1 MPTNILFML
10 QDAAKATSKLF
21 KALKQVQVKKN
32 DINVL
37 LATLELELLALEYG
51 KIHFKA
57 KESKVISKE
66 NYGEKIVNI
75 FSLCK
80 DCLLA
85 IDITAQTSLFQND
98 LTIFNMLLKWIVQ

>member
-37 LATLELELLALEYG
+37 LATQELELFAVEYG
-51 KIHFKA
+51 KIHFEA

-66 NYGEKIVNI
+66 NYGEKNCEH

-80 DCLLA
+80 DYLLA
-85 IDITAQTSLFQND
+85 ID
-98 LTIFNMLLKWIVQ
+98 